1 MSVLDTI
8 KHGRSTDH
16 PVDDIPPFA
25 KLFPLGLQHVLA
37 MYAGAVAVPLIVG
50 GAMISAG
57 QMQSDEMVHLI
68 TADLFVAGIATL
80 LQAVG
85 FWRFGVRLPLM
96 QGVTFAAVGP
106 MITIGLGHGIT
117 AIYGSVIACG
127 LFMILVAPIVGKLIR
142 FFPPLV
148 TGTIILIIGVSLMRV
163 AAGWFGGGT
172 AQGEDFGAPKAIG
185 FGFLTLLIIILLER
199 FAPATIKRVSVLVG
213 LVIGTLIS
221 IPFGMTDWSNVGSA
235 SWVAIPEPFYF
246 GLPTFN
252 VSSIIAM
259 IIVALVIMTE
269 TTGDIVAVGEIVDK
283 KITPQKLADGMRADG
298 VGTVLGGIFNTFPYT
313 AFAQNVGL
321 VAITG
326 VKTRHVAT
334 CAGVILVILGLLPK
348 MAAIIE
354 GIPQPVLGG
363 AGVALFGMVAASGVR
378 TLTKVKFNNT
388 NILVVAISVGV
399 AMLTEAKLYYTDRTL
414 SDAPVNVSL
423 DLYHQFPDWFQTI
436 FHSGISAG
444 AITAIVLNLLLNWR
458 STSPDPVDYHNTGEI
473 DVAEAEGLSGSDAPR
488 GGAFDPR
495 DALAAADPN
504 TPPETLKVL
513 AEHDPGLH
521 RFIVTNP
528 SAPKE
533 LCEWIRSQGDPTAT
547 AVLDRWDGVTD
558 GKFSSRGEGSMTVD

>member
-1 MSVLDTI
+1 MAVLDII
-8 KHGRSTDH
+8 KHGKSAPH
-16 PVDDIPPFA
+16 PVDDVPP
-25 KLFPLGLQHVLA
+25 LSRLLPLGIQHVLA

-50 GAMISAG
+50 GAMVSAG
-57 QMQSDEMVHLI
+57 QLEQGDIVHLI
-68 TADLFVAGIATL
+68 MADLFVAGIATL

-106 MITIGLGHGIT
+106 MITIGQSHGIT
-117 AIYGSVIACG
+117 AIYGSVIVCG
-127 LFMILVAPIVGKLIR
+127 LFMILAAPIVGRLIR

-172 AQGEDFGAPKAIG
+172 AAGEDFGAPKSIA
-185 FGFLTLLIIILLER
+185 FGFLTLAIIIVLER
-199 FAPATIKRVSVLVG
+199 FAPEAIKRVSVLIG
-213 LVIGTLIS
+213 LVLGTLIS
-221 IPFGMTDWSNVGSA
+221 IPFGMPDWSAVGENP
-235 SWVAIPEPFYF
+235 WVGIPRPFQF
-246 GLPTFN
+246 GMPTFEL
-252 VSSIIAM
+252 SSIIAL

-269 TTGDIVAVGEIVDK
+269 TTGDIVAVGEIVDQ

-321 VAITG
+321 VAISG

-334 CAGVILVILGLLPK
+334 CAGIILVILGLLPK
-348 MAAIIE
+348 MAAIVE
-354 GIPQPVLGG
+354 GIPLPVLGG

-388 NILVVAISVGV
+388 NVLVVAISVGV

-414 SDAPVNVSL
+414 GDAPVNVSL

-444 AITAIVLNLLLNWR
+444 ALTAILLNLLLNTR
-458 STSPDPVDYHNTGEI
+458 STSPDPEDYHNTGEI
-473 DVAEAEGLSGSDAPR
+473 DIVTKDGLGLSGADAMR
-488 GGAFDPR
+488 SAAFDPR
-495 DALAAADPN
+495 DALAAADPD
-504 TPPETLKVL
+504 TPPQTLRYL
-513 AEHDPGLH
+513 AEHDPDLH
-521 RFIVTNP
+521 AFIVTNP
-528 SAPKE
+528 VAPKD
-533 LCEWIRSQGDPTAT
+533 LCDWIKSLGDEKVARVVDT
-547 AVLDRWDGVTD
+547 WDGYTD
-558 GKFSSRGEGSMTVD
+558 GGFSRRGSD

>member
-1 MSVLDTI
+1 MAVLDTI
-8 KHGRSTDH
+8 RHGKTTPH
-16 PVDDIPPFA
+16 PVDEIPPLT
-25 KLFPLGLQHVLA
+25 KLLPLGIQHVLA

-50 GAMISAG
+50 GAMVSVG
-57 QMQSDEMVHLI
+57 QLEQGDIVHLI
-68 TADLFVAGIATL
+68 MADLFVAGIATI

-106 MITIGLGHGIT
+106 MITIGTAHGIT

-127 LFMILVAPIVGKLIR
+127 LFMILAAPIVGKLIR

-172 AQGEDFGAPKAIG
+172 ATGEDFGAPKAIA
-185 FGFLTLLIIILLER
+185 FGFLTLAIIIALER
-199 FAPATIKRVSVLVG
+199 FAPEAIKRVSVLIG

-221 IPFGMTDWSNVGSA
+221 IPFGMTNWDAVGENP
-235 SWVAIPEPFYF
+235 WIGIPHPFQF
-246 GLPTFN
+246 GTPTFEL
-252 VSSIIAM
+252 SSIISM

-298 VGTVLGGIFNTFPYT
+298 LGTVLGGVFNTFPYT

-334 CAGVILVILGLLPK
+334 CAGGILVLLGLLPK
-348 MAAIIE
+348 MAAVIE
-354 GIPQPVLGG
+354 GIPLPVLGG

-378 TLTKVKFNNT
+378 TLSKVKFNNT
-388 NILVVAISVGV
+388 NVLVVAISVGV
-399 AMLTEAKLYYTDRTL
+399 AMLTESKLYFTDRSL
-414 SDAPVNVSL
+414 GDSPVNVSL

-444 AITAIVLNLLLNWR
+444 ALTAIVLNLLLNTK

-473 DVAEAEGLSGSDAPR
+473 EVVTKDGLGLSGADAMR
-488 GGAFDPR
+488 TAAFDPR
-495 DALAAADPN
+495 DALAAADPD
-504 TPPETLKVL
+504 TPPDTLRYL
-513 AEHDPGLH
+513 AEHDPDLH
-521 RFIVTNP
+521 AFIVTNP
-528 SAPKE
+528 AAPKD
-533 LCEWIRSQGDPTAT
+533 LCEQIKALGDPK
-547 AVLDRWDGVTD
+547 VLRLFETWDGYTE
-558 GKFSSRGEGSMTVD
+558 GKFSTRGS

>member
-521 RFIVTNP
+521 RFIVTNQ

>member
-1 MSVLDTI
+1 MSFLQTI
-8 KHGRSTDH
+8 KHGRDADH
-16 PVDDIPPFA
+16 PVDDIPPFL
-25 KLFPLGLQHVLA
+25 KLFPLGLQHVMA

-50 GAMISAG
+50 GAMVGAG
-57 QMQSDEMVHLI
+57 QMQSNEIVHLI
-68 TADLFVAGIATL
+68 TADLFVAGIATI

-106 MITIGLGHGIT
+106 MITIGLNHGIT

-127 LFMILVAPIVGKLIR
+127 VFMILVAPIVGKLIR

-172 AQGEDFGAPKAIG
+172 AKGEDFGAPKAIA
-185 FGFLTLLIIILLER
+185 FGFLTLLLIILIER
-199 FAPATIKRVSVLVG
+199 FAPPTIKRVSILIG
-213 LVIGTLIS
+213 LVLGTLIS
-221 IPFGMTDWSNVGSA
+221 IPFGMADWSSVGES

-246 GLPTFN
+246 GFPTFD

-283 KITPQKLADGMRADG
+283 KITPRRLADGMRADG
-298 VGTVLGGIFNTFPYT
+298 LGTVLGGIFNTFPYT

-334 CAGVILVILGLLPK
+334 CAGGILVVLGLLPK

-354 GIPQPVLGG
+354 GIPLPVLGG

-378 TLTKVKFNNT
+378 TLSKVKFNNT

-399 AMLTEAKLYYTDRTL
+399 AMLTEAKLYYT
-414 SDAPVNVSL
+414 SDGVSVSL

-444 AITAIVLNLLLNWR
+444 ALTAIVLNLLLNTR
-458 STSPDPVDYHNTGEI
+458 STSSDPADYHNTGEI
-473 DVAEAEGLSGSDAPR
+473 DVVTAEGLASSEGMSAADGPR

-495 DALAAADPN
+495 DALAAADPA
-504 TPPETLKVL
+504 TPPETLKLL
-513 AEHDPGLH
+513 AEHDAGLH

-528 SAPKE
+528 SAPSE
-533 LCEWIRSQGDPTAT
+533 LCDWIKEQGDPTVT
-547 AVLDRWDGVTD
+547 RLLDVWDDKTEGR
-558 GKFSSRGEGSMTVD
+558 FSARGPRSQS

>member
-1 MSVLDTI
+1 MTVLDTI
-8 KHGRSTDH
+8 RRGRDADH
-16 PVDDIPPFA
+16 PVDDIPPLT
-25 KLFPLGLQHVLA
+25 KLFPLGLQHVMA

-50 GAMISAG
+50 GAMVGAG
-57 QMQSDEMVHLI
+57 QMRSDEIVHLI

-106 MITIGLGHGIT
+106 MITIGLNHGIT

-127 LFMILVAPIVGKLIR
+127 VFMIVVAPIVGRLIR

-148 TGTIILIIGVSLMRV
+148 TGTIILIIGVSLMSV

-172 AQGEDFGAPKAIG
+172 NNGEDFGAPKSIAFG
-185 FGFLTLLIIILLER
+185 FGTLLLIILLER
-199 FAPATIKRVSVLVG
+199 FAPAAIKRVSVLVG
-213 LVIGTLIS
+213 LVLGTLIS
-221 IPFGMTDWSNVGSA
+221 IPFGMTNWSGVGQS
-235 SWVAIPEPFYF
+235 SWIAVPQPFYF
-246 GLPTFN
+246 GVPSFD

-283 KITPQKLADGMRADG
+283 KITPRKLADGMRADG

-334 CAGVILVILGLLPK
+334 CAGAILVVLGLLPK

-378 TLTKVKFNNT
+378 TLSRVKFNNT

-399 AMLTEAKLYYTDRTL
+399 AMLSEASLSYTNDNGET
-414 SDAPVNVSL
+414 VSL

-444 AITAIVLNLLLNWR
+444 AITAILLNLLLNWR
-458 STSPDPVDYHNTGEI
+458 STSPDPVEYHNTGEI
-473 DVAEAEGLSGSDAPR
+473 EVVDADGLSGSDAPR
-488 GGAFDPR
+488 YGAFDPR
-495 DALAAADPN
+495 DALAAADPD
-504 TPPETLKVL
+504 TDPATLRVL
-513 AEHDPGLH
+513 AEHDAGLH

-528 SAPKE
+528 SAPQE
-533 LCEWIRSQGDPTAT
+533 LCEWIRAQGDPKVTAL
-547 AVLDRWDGVTD
+547 LDRWDDKTG
-558 GKFSSRGEGSMTVD
+558 GKFSARDTGTPAT

>member
-1 MSVLDTI
+1 MAVLDTI
-8 KHGRSTDH
+8 RHGKTTPH
-16 PVDDIPPFA
+16 PVDEIPPLA
-25 KLFPLGLQHVLA
+25 KLLPLGIQHVLA

-50 GAMISAG
+50 GAMVSVG
-57 QMQSDEMVHLI
+57 QLEQGDIVHLI
-68 TADLFVAGIATL
+68 MADLFVAGIATI

-106 MITIGLGHGIT
+106 MITIGTAHGIT

-127 LFMILVAPIVGKLIR
+127 VFMIAAAPIIGKLIR

-172 AQGEDFGAPKAIG
+172 AAGADFGDPKNIA
-185 FGFLTLLIIILLER
+185 FGFLTLAIIVVIER
-199 FAPATIKRVSVLVG
+199 FAPDTIRRVSILIG
-213 LVIGTLIS
+213 LVVGTLIS
-221 IPFGMTDWSNVGSA
+221 IPFGMANWDAVGENP
-235 SWVAIPEPFYF
+235 WVGIPQPFQF
-246 GLPTFN
+246 GFPTFEI
-252 VSSIIAM
+252 SSIIAL

-269 TTGDIVAVGEIVDK
+269 TTGDIVAVGEIVDQ

-298 VGTVLGGIFNTFPYT
+298 LGTVLGGVFNTFPYT

-326 VKTRHVAT
+326 VRTRHVAT
-334 CAGVILVILGLLPK
+334 CAGIILVVLGLLPK
-348 MAAIIE
+348 MAAIVE
-354 GIPQPVLGG
+354 GIPLPVLGG

-399 AMLTEAKLYYTDRTL
+399 AMLTEAKLYYTDRSL
-414 SDAPVNVSL
+414 GDSPVNVSL

-444 AITAIVLNLLLNWR
+444 ALTAILLNILLNPR

-473 DVAEAEGLSGSDAPR
+473 EVADPTIAGLSASDAVR
-488 GGAFDPR
+488 GAAFDPR
-495 DALAAADPN
+495 DALAAADPD
-504 TPPETLKVL
+504 TPPETLRYL
-513 AEHDPGLH
+513 AEHDEGLH
-521 RFIVTNP
+521 PFIVTNP
-528 SAPKE
+528 SAPKD
-533 LCEWIRSQGDPTAT
+533 LCDWIRGLGDPKVTRLFET
-547 AVLDRWDGVTD
+547 WDGYTD
-558 GKFSSRGEGSMTVD
+558 GGFSRRGS